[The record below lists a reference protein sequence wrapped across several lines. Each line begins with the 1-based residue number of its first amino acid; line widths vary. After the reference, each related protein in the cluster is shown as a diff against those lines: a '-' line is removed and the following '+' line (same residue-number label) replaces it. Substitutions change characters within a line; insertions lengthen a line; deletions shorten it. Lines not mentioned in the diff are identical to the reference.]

1 MNYRDG
7 PLSQGREMG
16 RLLPFV
22 RAFQTLKS
30 FHNLMTLQ
38 SHTTMS
44 NNITDG
50 LDFHAKALMLR
61 SERQRLIASNIAN
74 ADTPG
79 YVAREIDFPAALAR
93 MTGAKGG
100 AAGGGTAGG
109 SAGFGGGNA
118 GAPSVMTVSLNA
130 TSAGH
135 LGGTN
140 GSGAMADVA
149 AQATYA
155 LSSQPSA
162 DRNTV
167 DMDRERASFSDNA
180 VHYESTLRFMN
191 FHIRT
196 LLSAIQGQ

>member
-1 MNYRDG
+1 
-7 PLSQGREMG
+7 MG

-93 MTGAKGG
+93 MSGAQ
-100 AAGGGTAGG
+100 AGGGAVGG
-109 SAGFGGGNA
+109 GPAGGNA
-118 GAPSVMTVSLNA
+118 GAPAMMTVSLHA
-130 TSAGH
+130 TRAGH
-135 LGGTN
+135 IGGAN

>member
-1 MNYRDG
+1 MNYREG
-7 PLSQGREMG
+7 PLRQGREMG

-22 RAFQTLKS
+22 RAFQKLKS

-93 MTGAKGG
+93 MTGAQT
-100 AAGGGTAGG
+100 GGGTAGG

-118 GAPSVMTVSLNA
+118 GAPSMMTVSLNA

-135 LGGTN
+135 IGGAN

-149 AQATYA
+149 AQATWA